1 MKVSFQDKDFKK
13 IIDFMYLVGVS
24 ALNISHAL
32 GKEEPDLEDSPLYNK
47 SNLSITI
54 PHNID
59 EEKLK
64 YALLHELGH
73 HLEAVKTGFAVR
85 WLSQFGQLEEETI
98 EEILQ
103 EEFKAWENA
112 ETVAGILGVKL
123 GPGYKEFKALCLQT
137 YQDQFNEIH
146 KEQINPLKGK
156 IEKPKPILK
165 RTSHQF
171 RGVLKSRG

>member
-13 IIDFMYLVGVS
+13 IIDFMHLVGVS
-24 ALNISHAL
+24 ALNVSQAL
-32 GKEEPDLEDSPLYNK
+32 GKEEPDIEDSPSYNK
-47 SNLSITI
+47 IDLSITI

-73 HLEAVKTGFAVR
+73 HLEATKDQFSSH
-85 WLSQFGQLEEETI
+85 WLMKLGQYQEETI
-98 EEILQ
+98 EEIIA
-103 EEFKAWENA
+103 EELKAWENA
-112 ETVAGILGVKL
+112 ETVAGILGIKL
-123 GPGYKEFKALCLQT
+123 GPEYREFKALCLQT
-137 YQDQFNEIH
+137 YQDQYNEIY

-156 IEKPKPILK
+156 KPTPVLRK
-165 RTSHQF
+165 TFHQC